1 MIFLEETDLK
11 TALTILYL
19 IICIAIVVIV
29 MLQDSKGQG
38 LAAALS
44 GNGGSGTYWSKNK
57 GRSKEGMLN
66 KLTIVLAVLFIIL
79 SVVLSLDALQ

>member
-1 MIFLEETDLK
+1 LEETDLK

-44 GNGGSGTYWSKNK
+44 GNGGGTYWSKNK